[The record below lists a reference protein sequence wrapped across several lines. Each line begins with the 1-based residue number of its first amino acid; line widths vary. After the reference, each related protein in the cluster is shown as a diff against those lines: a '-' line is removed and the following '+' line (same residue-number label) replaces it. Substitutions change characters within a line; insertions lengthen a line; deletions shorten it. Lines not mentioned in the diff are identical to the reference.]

1 MTFVLPS
8 DKLQKKAER
17 IPAKVEKD
25 CQAKAINEKYEQ
37 NTTRKQANPH
47 TSSIADAM
55 EMIRE
60 KQKQMKEESNSKLE
74 LYKQMAKQEAEALA
88 QKLPELDEV
97 ESSNSEAE
105 DEVEPV
111 D

>member
-1 MTFVLPS
+1 
-8 DKLQKKAER
+8 
-17 IPAKVEKD
+17 
-25 CQAKAINEKYEQ
+25 
-37 NTTRKQANPH
+37 
-47 TSSIADAM
+47 
-55 EMIRE
+55 
-60 KQKQMKEESNSKLE
+60 MKEESNSKLE